1 MMTAGPFGPR
11 SAPMEVNMAAR
22 IAVTAAMA
30 GAAKWSARSRRH
42 CGHRAVGDHPDRTGR
57 RSCGPDA
64 AGDSE
69 GVPRTAAAPTASHP
83 SARRRRSFRTASDL
97 NGLREHRK
105 QLAFCWSE
113 TIVMDA
119 LRRTN

>member
-42 CGHRAVGDHPDRTGR
+42 CGHRAVGDHPNRTDR

-69 GVPRTAAAPTASHP
+69 GLPRTAAAPIR
-83 SARRRRSFRTASDL
+83 AR
-97 NGLREHRK
+97 G
-105 QLAFCWSE
+105 
-113 TIVMDA
+113 DA
-119 LRRTN
+119 VRCEQPAI